1 MTTAAKLDVD
11 TLRRDYA
18 AFRAYCAADRHVYRR
33 LCPVVEW
40 YGQRYILP
48 SGLTLAPYQNVDV
61 IPLPENAALFTN
73 TWPEQPGWPRRY
85 ALLTEPD
92 EGHPSVL
99 LENGIEAWVR
109 YAVLPVRMSP
119 GTADDHRRLQR
130 QLMDDLE
137 HNIDSGGSLLP

>member
-1 MTTAAKLDVD
+1 MTIAARPDVD

-18 AFRAYCAADRHVYRR
+18 AFRAYCSGRHIYRR
-33 LCPVVEW
+33 LCPVAEW
-40 YGQRYILP
+40 QGKRYILP
-48 SGLTLAPYQNVDV
+48 SGITLAPYQNVDV
-61 IPLPENAALFTN
+61 IELPKNAALFTN

-92 EGHPSVL
+92 EGHSSVL
-99 LENGIEAWVR
+99 LENGIETWVS

-119 GTADDHRRLQR
+119 GTADDYRRLHR

-137 HNIDSGGSLLP
+137 HSIDSGGSLLP